1 MREKPRESQHSTPTK
16 KTFIKRSA
24 SKISSRDLE
33 GKNSNH
39 TTLRT
44 LRASSHTRD
53 NRKKGLDLSPQT
65 HESFDSLGDNF
76 YPVNTAH

>member
-1 MREKPRESQHSTPTK
+1 MREKPRGSQHSTPTK
-16 KTFIKRSA
+16 KTFIKRSLG
-24 SKISSRDLE
+24 KPSSSDLE

-53 NRKKGLDLSPQT
+53 NRKKGLELSPQT
-65 HESFDSLGDNF
+65 HESFDSSGDNF
-76 YPVNTAH
+76 